1 MLFITKMVLNKK
13 HRFVLYALYQYL
25 REANKRFSDK
35 PLEMSVSKSVFIEAL
50 KKTKIADKG
59 KRALYRN
66 LEILEKK
73 KLVKYENKFLK
84 PTEKGLKVFSAM
96 HKEIFPFIHLIDT
109 LRLESDSMT
118 SRAQTYFK

>member
-1 MLFITKMVLNKK
+1 MVLNKK

-25 REANKRFSDK
+25 REANKKYSDK

-50 KKTKIADKG
+50 KKTKIAEKG
-59 KRALYRN
+59 ERALYKN